1 MEFYCLRL
9 ANQNHFRTT
18 QRRWDK
24 SLLTLPFFFYLSFKI
39 AYGTSLAENHYLFTF
54 NAGIPM
60 VLLNRLRSLTEK
72 KDVFNSRTCG
82 NRDMA
87 KGKNVLTTGDVA
99 KICHVA
105 PRTVSKWFDKG
116 QLKGYRIPGSK
127 DRRIPISELIRFMK
141 VHNMPTGELAVGK
154 IRVLIADSNDRTAS
168 TLAEILRTKADYDV
182 QIVESTFE
190 TGAVVQAFLPHVVLV
205 SFLAEDINALSICKG
220 IREDE
225 DLRTIKVIALANQLK
240 DSEAAALLQKGFD
253 GYVPYSADPQ
263 EVIAKIK
270 EATAII
276 Y

>member
-1 MEFYCLRL
+1 
-9 ANQNHFRTT
+9 
-18 QRRWDK
+18 
-24 SLLTLPFFFYLSFKI
+24 
-39 AYGTSLAENHYLFTF
+39 
-54 NAGIPM
+54 
-60 VLLNRLRSLTEK
+60 
-72 KDVFNSRTCG
+72 
-82 NRDMA
+82 MA